1 MIKNIF
7 KSLTLLSVILILL
20 GYNNSDVKPIKS
32 FNKIVKASTEQ
43 YTFLSNSIY
52 DKLNSKRM
60 MPRSIR
66 KNGETGL
73 TGIYDWTSG
82 FYPGSLWYLNL
93 LTNDSKWETLATQYT
108 ERLDSVQYWKENHDI
123 GFMMECSYGNALKKS
138 PSKAYDDVIVQT
150 AKSLVTRFRPKA
162 GIIQSWNASKQ
173 WNCPV
178 IVDNMMNLELLF
190 HATKISG
197 DSTYY
202 NVAVSHANTTMKNH
216 FRTDYSSYHVL
227 NYDTETGEILAKKTH
242 QGYADDSSWARGQ
255 AWGLYGF
262 TLCYRETK
270 DPKYLEQALHI
281 ADYIKNHPNLPKDN
295 IPYWDYNV
303 PLNNDTP
310 RDASAAAIT
319 ASALYELCTFLDKKE
334 SKSYKN
340 FANSIINSLSSPDY
354 FAEPT
359 TNNGFLLKHS
369 VGSLPHNSEID
380 VPLNYADYY
389 FLEALY
395 RQKTLK

>member
-1 MIKNIF
+1 MIKNIL
-7 KSLTLLSVILILL
+7 KSIALLSCILL
-20 GYNNSDVKPIKS
+20 FQSYNNSDRQPPKS
-32 FNKIVKASTEQ
+32 NNKVVNACAEQ
-43 YTFLSNSIY
+43 YTFLSKSIY
-52 DKLNSKRM
+52 DKLNTKRM
-60 MPRSIR
+60 MPRSIK

-93 LTNDSKWETLATQYT
+93 LTNDSKWESLATEYT
-108 ERLDSVQYWKENHDI
+108 ERLDSVQHWRENHDI
-123 GFMMECSYGNALKKS
+123 GFMIECSYGNALKKS

-150 AKSLVTRFRPKA
+150 AKSLATRFHPKA
-162 GIIQSWNASKQ
+162 GIIQSWNASKK

-197 DSTYY
+197 DSTFY
-202 NVAVSHANTTMKNH
+202 NIAVSHANATMKNH
-216 FRTDYSSYHVL
+216 FRDDYSSYHVL
-227 NYDTETGEILAKKTH
+227 NYNTETGEVLAKKTH

-262 TLCYRETK
+262 TMCYRATK

-295 IPYWDYNV
+295 IPYWDYNAPV
-303 PLNNDTP
+303 NSDTP

-334 SKSYKN
+334 RKTYKS

-354 FAEPT
+354 FAESQ

-395 RQKTLK
+395 RNKTLK